1 MKSTN
6 FENQIELTLTDQ
18 IIKNQKKLPTVG
30 QSALE
35 QKAVQFNWERV
46 VG

>member
-18 IIKNQKKLPTVG
+18 INQKKLPTVG